1 MVEQRERDNKLLQV
15 KPTKS
20 KILQWVFECF
30 RQAILL
36 PLCQCFLFFFLLA
49 TAKCEEEDV
58 ACGMWQVEFKRQA
71 QLIARFNQNCIVV
84 LGLYRT
90 GDCCLLYVVCTA
102 IWLPTGM
109 RLVYMELGTA
119 SVWNGFVTSGWGG
132 GEGEGNEWNW
142 VSMSLADLF
151 NWKHFKSVEEMSF
164 YPRENMENYRRYWKS
179 NRAWN

>member
-1 MVEQRERDNKLLQV
+1 MSFR
-15 KPTKS
+15 
-20 KILQWVFECF
+20 VFP
-30 RQAILL
+30 AGN
-36 PLCQCFLFFFLLA
+36 PSSSMPVFFSLSLLA
-49 TAKCEEEDV
+49 IAKCEEEDV

-109 RLVYMELGTA
+109 RLVYTEPNAA
-119 SVWNGFVTSGWGG
+119 SVWNGFVTSGWGRG
-132 GEGEGNEWNW
+132 GGGGGGEGNEWNW

-164 YPRENMENYRRYWKS
+164 YLTQRRIWKITGDIGKLIELEIEKS
-179 NRAWN
+179 KM